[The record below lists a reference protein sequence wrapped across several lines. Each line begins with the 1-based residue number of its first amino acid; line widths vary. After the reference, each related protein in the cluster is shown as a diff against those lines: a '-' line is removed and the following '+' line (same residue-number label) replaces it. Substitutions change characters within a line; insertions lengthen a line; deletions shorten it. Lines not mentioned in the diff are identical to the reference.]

1 MSVPAVGARP
11 VIRTRGLTKRYGEL
25 RAVDAVDLEV
35 GEGDVYGFLGAN
47 GSGKTTTVR
56 MLLGLVLPTA
66 GEVEVLGQPMPAAR
80 STVLPQVG
88 ALVEGPGAY
97 DHLSGRL
104 NLSLLDAAGPD
115 ALPRAQRRG
124 RIDEVLEQVGLDPA
138 DRRPVRAY
146 SLGMR
151 QRLGLGA
158 ALMRRPRLLVL
169 DEPTNGLDPQGISE
183 IRTLLLALNAGGTTI
198 FLSSHLLAEIEQMC
212 TTVGVLDRGRL
223 VLQERLDTLL
233 RPTGLVEVRSPD
245 ARSAAML
252 LGDAVVEVAG
262 ERLLVRAD
270 DAAGLNRHLVTAGVR
285 VAGLG
290 PYVRALEQVVL
301 EASHVVEP
309 TPDPRV
315 EVLT

>member
-1 MSVPAVGARP
+1 MSTHP
-11 VIRTRGLTKRYGEL
+11 VIRTEALTKRYGEL

-35 GEGDVYGFLGAN
+35 AEGDVYGFLGAN

-56 MLLGLVLPTA
+56 MLLGLVLPTTGRA
-66 GEVEVLGQPMPAAR
+66 EVLGEPMPAAR
-80 STVLPQVG
+80 ATVLPQVG

-104 NLSLLDAAGPD
+104 NLTLLDAAGP
-115 ALPRAQRRG
+115 APMTRSERR
-124 RIDEVLEQVGLDPA
+124 RRVDEVLEQVGLDPA

-151 QRLGLGA
+151 QRLGLA
-158 ALMRRPRLLVL
+158 SALVRRPRLLVL
-169 DEPTNGLDPQGISE
+169 DEPTNGLDPQGIAE
-183 IRTLLLALNAGGTTI
+183 IRELLLRLNAQGTTI

-223 VLQERLDTLL
+223 VLQERLETLL
-233 RPTGLVEVRSPD
+233 RPTGLVEVHSPD
-245 ARSAAML
+245 AGTAARL
-252 LGDAVVEVAG
+252 LGDAVVELAG

-270 DAAGLNRHLVTAGVR
+270 DPAGLNAHLVSNGVR
-285 VAGLG
+285 VVRLG
-290 PYVRALEQVVL
+290 PYVRDLEQVVL
-301 EASHVVEP
+301 EASSAPPAPVP
-309 TPDPRV
+309 SRV